1 MKEKKKESGGGL
13 FKWPKKK
20 TETQEDNTGMV
31 GSINQDALLMASEGN
46 NRMTLE
52 STVLLAE
59 D

>member
-1 MKEKKKESGGGL
+1 MKEKKKESGGM
-13 FKWPKKK
+13 FKWTKKK
-20 TETQEDNTGMV
+20 TEEDNMGMV
-31 GSINQDALLMASEGN
+31 GSINQDALLLASEGN

>member
-13 FKWPKKK
+13 FKWTKKK
-20 TETQEDNTGMV
+20 TEEDNTGMV

-52 STVLLAE
+52 STVLLA
-59 D
+59 DD